1 MAAEKKL
8 TKREQKAEAFKKRAK
23 KPQFT
28 EDMAVPVSDEIVAAE
43 PETAPVKKV
52 ESKPTDLKRKAGESI
67 EVPAEGSV
75 EPHKKKNRRSKKSSN
90 MEGSRYI
97 VFVGKII
104 MQN

>member
-8 TKREQKAEAFKKRAK
+8 TKREKKAEAFKKRAK

-28 EDMAVPVSDEIVAAE
+28 EDMAVPESDEIVATE
-43 PETAPVKKV
+43 PVQEEKKKE
-52 ESKPTDLKRKAGESI
+52 ESKPTDLKRKAGEAI
-67 EVPAEGSV
+67 EVPVEGSA

-97 VFVGKII
+97 VFVGKYS
-104 MQN
+104 